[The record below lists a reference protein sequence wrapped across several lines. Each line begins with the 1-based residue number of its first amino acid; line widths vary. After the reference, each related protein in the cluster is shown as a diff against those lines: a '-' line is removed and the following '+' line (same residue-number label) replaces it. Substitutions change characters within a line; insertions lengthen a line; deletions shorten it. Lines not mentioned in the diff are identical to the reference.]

1 MKNTKNIIVGI
12 VVVAIGVLLLL
23 KSLGVIDNLNIF
35 FDGWWTLLIIIPAFI
50 GLLTEKDKTGD
61 LIALA
66 IGVLLL
72 LGARDLIDFD
82 LVWRLMFPIIIIII
96 GLSMIFKNFFQA
108 KVKDEIAKINS
119 KDLQNYTAMFSAQ
132 NIKINDEE
140 FKGSDMNAIFG
151 GIDLDLRNA
160 KFQKDTKIKMCCIFG
175 GVDLF
180 VPDDVNAKIVSNSF
194 FGSLISSAGLK
205 TLFEYSSNDFLFY
218 FLPLVPHNNQ

>member
-1 MKNTKNIIVGI
+1 MKNTKNIIIGI
-12 VVVAIGVLLLL
+12 VIVAIGVLLLL

-35 FDGWWTLLIIIPAFI
+35 FDGWWTLLIIVPAFI

-66 IGVLLL
+66 IGILLL

-82 LVWRLMFPIIIIII
+82 LVWRLMFPIIIIIF

-108 KVKDEIAKINS
+108 KVKDELSKINS

-160 KFQKDTKIKMCCIFG
+160 KFPKDTKIKMCCVFG
-175 GVDLF
+175 GVDIF
-180 VPDDVNAKIVSNSF
+180 VPEDVNVKIVSNSF
-194 FGSLISSAGLK
+194 FGGVDDKRKNTNKESK
-205 TLFEYSSNDFLFY
+205 HTLYIEATCIFGGVDIK
-218 FLPLVPHNNQ
+218 